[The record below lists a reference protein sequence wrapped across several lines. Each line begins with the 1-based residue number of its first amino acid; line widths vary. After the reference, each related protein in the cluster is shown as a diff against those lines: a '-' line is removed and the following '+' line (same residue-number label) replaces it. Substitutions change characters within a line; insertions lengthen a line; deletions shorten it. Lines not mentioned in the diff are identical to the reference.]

1 MSTSGRGIVAALLG
15 CAAVAACTGIST
27 DPGIPLSIQFDSLPA
42 QAVVVGDTMRGG
54 DQLPARIALQAFNSS
69 GTVVSDTQLRVIGID
84 TASTNAFEVISGL
97 RIVGRTVAAA
107 VRVVGQAGSLQSQT
121 QTFAVHPRPTLLGI
135 GDTLADSIVYDGID
149 TTKRFR
155 DVSATLYRKVG
166 DSTARFLDG
175 LRVRFRVASFTDSIL
190 DSVRIL
196 PTTGGRAISSTLV
209 TGGLATVK
217 VKAYPKA
224 GARGR
229 GSVSV
234 EATFSVFGRPV
245 AGSPLLLPVTLVP
258 FTIVP

>member
-121 QTFAVHPRPTLLGI
+121 QTFAIVPAPTSI
-135 GDTLADSIVYDGID
+135 SRVPSDSADSLVYDRLD
-149 TTKRFR
+149 T
-155 DVSATLYRKVG
+155 S
-166 DSTARFLDG
+166 ARFVDTRVRVLAGPTALSG
-175 LRVRFRVASFTDSIL
+175 LRVRLSVVSATDSIV
-190 DSVRIL
+190 DSVRL
-196 PTTGGRAISSTLV
+196 VSSSSGRTVSSVLLNAGDASV
-209 TGGLATVK
+209 R
-217 VKAYPKA
+217 VKAYKKST
-224 GARGR
+224 ARGR
-229 GSVSV
+229 GVV
-234 EATFSVFGRPV
+234 TLEASIRARGLDVP
-245 AGSPLLLPVTLVP
+245 GSPLRFPIRLVP
-258 FTIVP
+258 FTLSP